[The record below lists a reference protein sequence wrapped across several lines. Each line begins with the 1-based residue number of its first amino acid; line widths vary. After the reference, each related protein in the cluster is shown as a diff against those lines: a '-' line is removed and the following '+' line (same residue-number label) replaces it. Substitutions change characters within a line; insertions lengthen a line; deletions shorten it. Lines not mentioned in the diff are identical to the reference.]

1 MKINQ
6 FSWTKS
12 QGWNVPPEPQNQV
25 NLVLVFAET
34 DYFFDPACYQDLHRF
49 FPSAHIAGVS
59 TAGNISGTDIT
70 DDSISI
76 CTVSFDRA
84 NVKLFKVNPK
94 DGQETKQLVAELMEK
109 IKTPDLRHLFVI
121 TGGLA
126 VDGTKLSEG
135 LCAIDTPVTGG
146 LAGDG
151 PRFIRTGVM
160 ADGATEENCIA
171 VLAFYGDLEIHSGF
185 STGWVE
191 FGIERVV
198 TRSVGSTV
206 FELDHAPA
214 LETYAKY
221 LGDMVDELPSSGLR
235 FPLSARKDENE
246 IPVIRTLLGIN
257 KEEQSLTFAGDIP
270 QGSLCRLMKT
280 DIDSLIDASGIATKK
295 IMAEHKGHAGLTI
308 AVSCIGRRLVLGQL
322 SGEELEAIK
331 NEVGQSFTMTGFYS
345 YGELAPF
352 NFHPCSL
359 HNQTTSITLISE

>member
-12 QGWNVPPEPQNQV
+12 LGWDIPPETQNHV

-34 DYFFDPACYQDLHRF
+34 DYFFDPICYEDLRRF
-49 FPSAHIAGVS
+49 FPSAHIVGVS
-59 TAGNISGTDIT
+59 TAGNICGTDIT
-70 DDSISI
+70 DASITISA
-76 CTVSFDRA
+76 VSFDRGS
-84 NVKLFKVNPK
+84 VKLFKITPG
-94 DGQETKQLVAELMEK
+94 DGHKTQELVAELIEK
-109 IKTPDLRHLFVI
+109 IQAPDLRHLFVL
-121 TGGLA
+121 TGGLS
-126 VDGTKLSEG
+126 VDGTKLSAG
-135 LCAIDTPVTGG
+135 LSAGNIPVTGG

-151 PRFIRTGVM
+151 PRFIKTWVM
-160 ADGATEENCIA
+160 ADGPAEQNCIA
-171 VLAFYGDLEIHSGF
+171 ILAFFGDLEIHSGF

-221 LGDMVDELPSSGLR
+221 LGDRVDELPSSGLR

-295 IMAEHKGHAGLTI
+295 IMADHKGQTGLSLV
-308 AVSCIGRRLVLGQL
+308 VSCIGRRLVLGQL

-331 NEVGQSFTMTGFYS
+331 DGVGQSFVMTGFYS

-352 NFHPCSL
+352 NFHSCSL
-359 HNQTTSITLISE
+359 HNQTTSITVISE